1 MTDRTAS
8 RDDAAM
14 PTKSSKIYF
23 GWWMNCVTAIASG
36 LPSGFYMQGIGVLLK
51 PIALE
56 FGLSRAAA
64 SVASG
69 IGAFSNGIAYPI
81 TGWLSDKFGPK
92 WLIVGGTFA
101 LGIGLM
107 WMNFIHS
114 AIAYYLVWGVL
125 LGVAQTVGSQVAIDK
140 MITDWFVRK
149 RGLALG
155 VRFTLFGLMD
165 VIVLPVMSWQLTKQD
180 WRATCLIWAVV
191 TFATVPALLCFARQK
206 RPEYYG
212 LLPDG
217 ASLEAGATEE
227 VESVVAKGVEYAEEV
242 EEREYT
248 VGQIMKKPSYWILTV
263 GWILH
268 GVLFRAINVH
278 WIPFLTDNGI
288 TPVIAGSMMAMTVVL
303 NIPSRFIGGMI
314 ADRVKREQLKIV
326 LAGTF
331 LCVAA
336 GIVAFLVRQTTTML
350 YVAMVLYGFG
360 NGAYTP
366 VDIAMRA
373 RFFGRKAYG
382 SNVGLSVMMGAPFSF
397 LAPICVGW
405 VYDLFGNYIV
415 AFSVLAALSL
425 TGASLML
432 LLRPPKAVENQ
443 GLMQKLK

>member
-1 MTDRTAS
+1 
-8 RDDAAM
+8 M
-14 PTKSSKIYF
+14 PKKSSKIYF
-23 GWWMNCVTAIASG
+23 GWWMNVVTAIASG

-56 FGLSRAAA
+56 FGLSRASA

-69 IGAFSNGIAYPI
+69 IGAFSNGLAFPI

-92 WLIVGGTFA
+92 WLIIVGTFA
-101 LGIGLM
+101 LGIGLV
-107 WMNFIHS
+107 WMNFIQS
-114 AIAYYLVWGVL
+114 ALAYYLVWGVL
-125 LGVAQTVGSQVAIDK
+125 IGVAQTVGSQVAIDK
-140 MITDWFVRK
+140 MITDWFVKK

-180 WRATCLIWAVV
+180 WRATCLIWAGV
-191 TFATVPALLCFARQK
+191 TFATVPILLCFVRQK

-217 ASLEAGATEE
+217 ASLEPGTTEG
-227 VESVVAKGVEYAEEV
+227 VESIVAKGVEYAEGV
-242 EEREYT
+242 QEREYT

-288 TPVIAGSMMAMTVVL
+288 TPVVAGSMMAMTVVL

-314 ADRVKREQLKIV
+314 ADRVKREHLKV
-326 LAGTF
+326 LLAGTF

-336 GIVAFLVRQTTTML
+336 GIGTFLVFQTTAML
-350 YVAMVLYGFG
+350 YVAMVFYGFG

-366 VDIAMRA
+366 IDIAMRG
-373 RFFGRKAYG
+373 RFYGRKAYG
-382 SNVGLSVMMGAPFSF
+382 SNVGISVVMGAPFSF
-397 LAPICVGW
+397 LAPIGVGW
-405 VYDLFGNYIV
+405 IYDFTGNYIV
-415 AFSVLAALSL
+415 AFGVLAALSIS
-425 TGASLML
+425 GASLML
-432 LLRPPKAVENQ
+432 LLRPPKLAENRRAVPEEECEIAHS
-443 GLMQKLK
+443 

>member
-1 MTDRTAS
+1 
-8 RDDAAM
+8 M
-14 PTKSSKIYF
+14 PRKPSKIYF
-23 GWWMNCVTAIASG
+23 GWWMNVATAIASG

-69 IGAFSNGIAYPI
+69 IGALANGIAFPI

-101 LGIGLM
+101 FGIGLM

-114 AIAYYLVWGVL
+114 AMAYYLVWGVL
-125 LGVAQTVGSQVAIDK
+125 LGIAQTVGSQVAIDK

-191 TFATVPALLCFARQK
+191 TFATVPILLCFTRKK

-217 ASLEAGATEE
+217 AIPEAGSTDR
-227 VESVVAKGVEYAEEV
+227 VESLVAKGVEYAEGV

-248 VGQIMKKPSYWILTV
+248 VGQIMKKPAYWILTV

-278 WIPFLTDNGI
+278 WIPFLTDMGI
-288 TPVIAGSMMAMTVVL
+288 GPVVAGSMMAMTVVL
-303 NIPSRFIGGMI
+303 NIPSRFIGGWV
-314 ADRVKREQLKIV
+314 ADRVKREHLKIL

-331 LCVAA
+331 LFVAA
-336 GIVAFLVRQTTTML
+336 GIGAFLARQTATML
-350 YVAMVLYGFG
+350 YIAMVLFGFG

-366 VDIAMRA
+366 IDIAMRG

-382 SNVGLSVMMGAPFSF
+382 SNVGISVMIGAPFSF

-405 VYDLFGNYIV
+405 IYDLFGNYIV
-415 AFSVLAALSL
+415 AFCLLAALSV
-425 TGASLML
+425 TGAALML
-432 LLRPPKAVENQ
+432 LMRPPKAAGNEYAVQNAKN
-443 GLMQKLK
+443 LMANAVSGR